1 MYITV
6 PTRSSSCVKS
16 LHVDGLAGRAVV
28 EFKDSGEHYE
38 YEGVSRRA
46 ILNVLFN
53 PDVSLGFWV
62 NNNLTNTALTGLS
75 ASSNRPGSTF
85 TDAYDALREQ
95 QYNSKLEVKLPSIP
109 SRY

>member
-16 LHVDGLAGRAVV
+16 LHVDGLAGRALV

-38 YEGVSRRA
+38 YSNVSRRA

-62 NNNLTNTALTGLS
+62 NNNLTQSEQAGLL

-85 TDAYDALREQ
+85 TDAYDALREK
-95 QYNSKLEVKLPSIP
+95 QYNSKLEVQLPAIP